1 MTSAGPAWFAAAV
14 PVSTKIPVP
23 MMAPTPSNT
32 SARAS
37 SVRCNSLN
45 VSASCSS
52 PIGLVEN
59 SRLGMADSRAILGRP
74 QGRWPECS

>member
-1 MTSAGPAWFAAAV
+1 MTSAGPAWLAAAV
-14 PVSTKIPVP
+14 PVSTKMPVP
-23 MMAPTPSNT
+23 MIAPMPSST

-37 SVRCNSLN
+37 SVRCSSFN

-59 SRLGMADSRAILGRP
+59 KRLGIAASRAFLGRP
-74 QGRWPECS
+74 QGKWPRI